1 MGATIT
7 ASTQDLINQIPDPS
21 TRRAIQALVQ
31 MLLDELETK
40 QDAD

>member
-7 ASTQDLINQIPDPS
+7 ASTQDLINQITDPT

-31 MLLDELETK
+31 MLLDELATK
-40 QDAD
+40 ADAD